1 MGNNIVCPTESVMN
15 IYNTDILWY
24 EIEDFPG
31 YEISN
36 NGYVRSFKSANKYPY
51 GVILKY
57 YHKNGNYYEFTC
69 SNNNRYRLTYEFIWY
84 NLVSRLTQPV
94 YGYQVTTKCRN
105 SRLGILPNKPN
116 DNPELEKLRVKSHKT
131 RSIRKDG
138 QNLDYND
145 LSFPSFNIPDK
156 SLE

>member
-1 MGNNIVCPTESVMN
+1 MKPRIVYPTETVVN
-15 IYNTDILWY
+15 IYDPNILWY
-24 EIEDFPG
+24 KINDFPG

-36 NGYVRSFKSANKYPY
+36 NGYLRSFKSSKKYPY
-51 GVILKY
+51 GIILEY
-57 YHKNGNYYEFTC
+57 YHSNGNYYSLTC
-69 SNNNRYRLTYEFIWY
+69 SNNNRYELSSEFIWD
-84 NLVSRLTQPV
+84 NLVDRFQTPSF
-94 YGYQVTTKCRN
+94 GYQVQDKCRN
-105 SRLGILPNKPN
+105 SRIGILPNKPN
-116 DNPELEKLRVKSHKT
+116 DSEELEKRRVKSHKT